1 MDPTAARRT
10 MRRQDWGTGM
20 IAYFMQFQIV
30 GEVADMLLMDGA
42 DRRLLVDFSA
52 LPAVDAEHRQRR
64 YPTRATFTIRDE
76 ATIERFL
83 TEMSVGDVA
92 EATGSFEQGNY
103 VPYRTTCIDTT
114 FLLEDFR
121 KIQKPARRKSYR
133 VPAPAADQDTPLLH

>member
-1 MDPTAARRT
+1 MAAPRWVEIGNDGPDGCPQNHAQARL
-10 MRRQDWGTGM
+10 GNG
-20 IAYFMQFQIV
+20 Y
-30 GEVADMLLMDGA
+30 DGA

-52 LPAVDAEHRQRR
+52 LPAVDVEHRQRR

-83 TEMSVGDVA
+83 SEMSVGDVA

-133 VPAPAADQDTPLLH
+133 VPAPVAEQDTPLLH